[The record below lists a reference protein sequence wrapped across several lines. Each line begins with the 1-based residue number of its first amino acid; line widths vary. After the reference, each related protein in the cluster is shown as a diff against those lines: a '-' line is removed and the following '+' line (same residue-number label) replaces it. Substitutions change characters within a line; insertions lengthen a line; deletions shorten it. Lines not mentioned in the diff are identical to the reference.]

1 MILGGLVYGSLFIKV
16 TTRSLGPQRNMYNA
30 FTHNSDNFKALTH
43 DADVFKAFAS
53 SANIDRQTEGAVTTL
68 TCPRL
73 PFDNELK
80 LALTPLSLF
89 LLTSSLRPRLKQ
101 QLPACPQDRGLP
113 AALEGHPRPPL

>member
-43 DADVFKAFAS
+43 DTDVFKAFAS

-68 TCPRL
+68 TCPKNSPKMMLALCDSPSAFCAKTATPL
-73 PFDNELK
+73 PFNSRYLIK
-80 LALTPLSLF
+80 VLTTKAGTPQRQQACFAL
-89 LLTSSLRPRLKQ
+89 
-101 QLPACPQDRGLP
+101 
-113 AALEGHPRPPL
+113 